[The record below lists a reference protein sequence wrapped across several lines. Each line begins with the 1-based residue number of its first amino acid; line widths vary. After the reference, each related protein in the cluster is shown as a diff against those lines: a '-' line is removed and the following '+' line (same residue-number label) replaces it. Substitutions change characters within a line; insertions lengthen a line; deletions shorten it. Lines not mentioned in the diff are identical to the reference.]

1 MDPRADRAA
10 LKPGDDG
17 GSPAEAGTTPKPA
30 GHDGGS
36 APKPPARLART
47 LIRLVG
53 PALLVL
59 VIARMKDPGALVRAV
74 AAASFAPLAIAILL
88 NLVNIHLKVIR
99 WDIILRTRGIV
110 YPRRRAWASFMTSLY
125 VGLLTPGRVGDVLR
139 AQYLK
144 HEIDVPYAEGI
155 ASVVVDRLCD
165 LYVLAAFVAVGVVR
179 YAPVI
184 VGSLAFVTWAG
195 VAATVL
201 GPLLLLIPGVAEA
214 VLGRAFAKFSPDKDG
229 AGFTRFLEA
238 VRANVGKPLLLT
250 IPLTIAT
257 FVINYL
263 QGYLIAHAIG
273 LPMSFFDATCLLA
286 IASLLGLLPI
296 SVSGV
301 GVRELFFALAFP
313 MLGFS
318 AEAGVGFGLLVF
330 FVIYL
335 VIVFVGFVS
344 WQIAPPPSASGVA
357 PARAP
362 LTSGRK

>member
-1 MDPRADRAA
+1 MTG
-10 LKPGDDG
+10 K
-17 GSPAEAGTTPKPA
+17 
-30 GHDGGS
+30 
-36 APKPPARLART
+36 RLRGL

-59 VIARMKDPGALVRAV
+59 VIARMKDPAALLRALAS
-74 AAASFAPLAIAILL
+74 AAPAPLLLAVLL

-99 WDIILRTRGIV
+99 WDVILRTRDIH
-110 YPRRRAWASFMTSLY
+110 YPRRRAWSSFMTSLY

-144 HEIDVPYAEGI
+144 HDLGVPYAEGI

-165 LYVLAAFVAVGVVR
+165 LYVLAAFVAIGVVR

-184 VGSLAFVTWAG
+184 VGGLAVVTWAG

-201 GPLLLLIPGVAEA
+201 GPLILLIPGVAEKL
-214 VLGRAFAKFSPDKDG
+214 LGRAFERFAPAEEG
-229 AGFTRFLEA
+229 EGFDRFLAA
-238 VRANVGKPLLLT
+238 VRANVGRPLLLT
-250 IPLTIAT
+250 IPLTVLT
-257 FVINYL
+257 FVINYA
-263 QGYLIAHAIG
+263 QGWLIARAVG
-273 LPMSFFDATCLLA
+273 LPMSFLDATCLLA

-313 MLGFS
+313 LIGFT
-318 AEAGVGFGLLVF
+318 ADDGVGFGLLVF

-344 WQIAPPPSASGVA
+344 WQIAPPPTA
-357 PARAP
+357 PHAPDAGERPPP

>member
-1 MDPRADRAA
+1 VDPRADRAA
-10 LKPGDDG
+10 LKPRG
-17 GSPAEAGTTPKPA
+17 
-30 GHDGGS
+30 
-36 APKPPARLART
+36 RLRSL

-59 VIARMKDPGALVRAV
+59 VIARMKDPAALFRAV
-74 AAASFAPLAIAILL
+74 ASAALAPLVLAILL

-99 WDIILRTRGIV
+99 WDVILRTRGIV

-125 VGLLTPGRVGDVLR
+125 VGLLTPGRVGDILR
-139 AQYLK
+139 AEYLR
-144 HEIDVPYAEGI
+144 HDLGVPRAEGI

-165 LYVLAAFVAVGVVR
+165 LYVLAAFVAVGIVH

-184 VGSLAFVTWAG
+184 VGSLAVVTWAG
-195 VAATVL
+195 VAAIVL

-214 VLGRAFAKFSPDKDG
+214 VLERAFKRFVPTQQQNDFK
-229 AGFTRFLEA
+229 RFLEA
-238 VRANVGKPLLLT
+238 VRANVGRPLLLT
-250 IPLTIAT
+250 IPLTVLT
-257 FVINYL
+257 FVVNYA
-263 QGYLIAHAIG
+263 QGWLIARAIG

-313 MLGFS
+313 LIGLT
-318 AEAGVGFGLLVF
+318 ADDGVSFGLLVF

-344 WQIAPPPSASGVA
+344 WQISPPPSADHRGA
-357 PARAP
+357 DAQPP